1 MKTLFWAT
9 LLVIASIPLFGAN
22 EWLYYKHFPWVYDHQ
37 SKEWIYL
44 SGTTDGKIY
53 VYRAS
58 TNEWAEFS
66 TLSDYTNNKWYEQ
79 YEEWVKN
86 PEPYGGIE
94 TLELIKD
101 AKDYDRTEL
110 DLWKRKIKDLTP
122 LSGLT
127 SLEKLIITYNPISD
141 ISPLSGLLNL
151 KELYM
156 EGMGKGNPEREETE
170 ITDIAPLQNLLKL
183 EILSA
188 SFHNISDI
196 TALSSLSNL
205 ENLSIGTANISD
217 LTPLLNLTKLKY
229 LYLSANSITDVSALT
244 NLTQLEKLYLGNIST
259 SQNYIPRWGS
269 GNNISDS
276 QKTILESALPN
287 TSISW

>member
-1 MKTLFWAT
+1 MKKLFQAT
-9 LLVIASIPLFGAN
+9 LLVISCIPLFGAN

-44 SGTTDGKIY
+44 SGSADGKIY

-58 TNEWAEFS
+58 TKEWVEFS
-66 TLSDYTNNKWYEQ
+66 ATALSSYTDKKWYEQ

-86 PEPYGGIE
+86 PEPYGGLE

-110 DLWKRKIKDLTP
+110 DLWNRQIKDLTP

-127 SLEKLIITYNPISD
+127 SLEILNLHYNPISD
-141 ISPLSGLLNL
+141 ISPLSGLSNL
-151 KELYM
+151 RELSLG
-156 EGMGKGNPEREETE
+156 GMMKTNPRREDAE
-170 ITDIAPLQNLLKL
+170 IKDLSPLKSLSKL
-183 EILSA
+183 EGLYFGHQPVSDLSPLV
-188 SFHNISDI
+188 N
-196 TALSSLSNL
+196 LNELKNL
-205 ENLSIGTANISD
+205 ELSLGNVSD
-217 LTPLLNLTKLKY
+217 LSPLEGLTKLTY
-229 LYLSANSITDVSALT
+229 LNLSSNSVTDILPLA
-244 NLTQLEKLYLGNIST
+244 NLTQLENLSLSEGATSGNK
-259 SQNYIPRWGS
+259 WGS

-276 QKTILESALPN
+276 QKTMLESALPN